1 MRRNALL
8 GIASALGSTVA
19 ATALYGFYRRD
30 MARIDSEL
38 EAGGQIVGT
47 DCGPIQY
54 GREGSGPP
62 VLIIHGAGG
71 GYDQGLMLGRELF
84 GPGYDIIAPS
94 RFGYLE
100 TPVPDNA
107 SPGAQADAHA
117 ALLEKLRIFHAI
129 TVVGVSAGA
138 PSAIEMALRHPERVS
153 ALILAV
159 PRAYAPDVPEV
170 GAPAE
175 SGRMMRTVMAGA
187 DFAFWTAAKFARRP
201 LVRFLGVPPQVEAAA
216 TPTDRERVTQVIRGI
231 LPLSKRIA
239 GLRADASAKIDGWP
253 LERIKV
259 PTLVISA
266 MDDLYGTL
274 PGAGYTA
281 EQIPNAELM
290 VLPSGGH
297 LMVGQGERVRERIA
311 SFMAAAVASEAIA
324 A

>member
-8 GIASALGSTVA
+8 GLASALGSTVA
-19 ATALYGFYRRD
+19 GAALYGVYRRD
-30 MARIDSEL
+30 MATIEAEV
-38 EAGGQIVGT
+38 EAGGEFVPT
-47 DCGPIQY
+47 DLGLIQC

-62 VLIIHGAGG
+62 VLVIHGAGG
-71 GYDQGLMLGRELF
+71 GYDQGLMLGREMF

-94 RFGYLE
+94 RFGYLG
-100 TPVPDNA
+100 TPVPYDP
-107 SPGAQADAHA
+107 SPGAQADAHT
-117 ALLEKLRIFHAI
+117 ALLEKLRIFRGV

-138 PSAIEMALRHPERVS
+138 PSAIELALRDPERVS

-159 PRAYAPDVPEV
+159 PRAYAPDVAEV

-175 SGRMMRTVMAGA
+175 SGAMMKMVMAGA
-187 DFAFWTAAKFARRP
+187 DFLFWAAARFARRSV
-201 LVRFLGVPPQVEAAA
+201 VRFLGVPPQVEAAA
-216 TPTDRERVTQVIRGI
+216 APEDRKRVTQVIRSI
-231 LPLSKRIA
+231 LPLSRRIA
-239 GLRADASAKIDGWP
+239 GLQADAAAKISGWP
-253 LERIKV
+253 LERIAV

-297 LMVGQGERVRERIA
+297 LMVGQGEAVRERIA
-311 SFMAAAVASEAIA
+311 SFMAQAASGA
-324 A
+324 ALAA